1 MPLFYWFHLFLEA
14 RAEILEKKFVFF
26 FWDFK
31 TRKGHFEIN
40 WHLDLPINSSWSL
53 SSCFKSSFALFCS
66 CKANSISFSAFCKL
80 CSFSLRSS
88 SRRSAAS
95 RRSARFAI
103 SSFLSV
109 KVKICQISLFTC
121 QLTHIYNIKLYDKF
135 TFIIPQTLHGIILNF
150 WVRSEQ

>member
-1 MPLFYWFHLFLEA
+1 MLFTLQIVCNSILPNICHPIQPWGHLHKQAQIYYVCIGLGNV
-14 RAEILEKKFVFF
+14 EKLWVN
-26 FWDFK
+26 
-31 TRKGHFEIN
+31 HPVC
-40 WHLDLPINSSWSL
+40 LDLPINSSWSL

-109 KVKICQISLFTC
+109 KVKICQISLLIQLNKYETC
-121 QLTHIYNIKLYDKF
+121 
-135 TFIIPQTLHGIILNF
+135 P
-150 WVRSEQ
+150 